1 MSDRAQALDD
11 ATMKCGLL
19 MESAQAHQKTAE
31 AQLEKLRVHTADLDS
46 VVRDEIRCTLVEE
59 LQMLTAESTRAA
71 LAFRKARFG
80 AFARGT
86 LWSIVVAVTC
96 TGVPVGIMRWGLP
109 SESQIAALRV
119 RRDELAANLAALEA
133 RGGRIDWRRC
143 GAAARLCIRID
154 RGAPVYGD
162 KADFYVVAGY

>member
-1 MSDRAQALDD
+1 MSDRAQAFDD

-31 AQLEKLRVHTADLDS
+31 AQLEKLRAHTDGLDS

-71 LAFRKARFG
+71 LAFRKARCG

-86 LWSIVVAVTC
+86 LWSIVVALIC

-109 SESQIAALRV
+109 
-119 RRDELAANLAALEA
+119 
-133 RGGRIDWRRC
+133 
-143 GAAARLCIRID
+143 
-154 RGAPVYGD
+154 
-162 KADFYVVAGY
+162 